1 MGTGGA
7 TVRVGASIGVA
18 VMSVTGLFIGWRLH
32 DGVVNALIGYG
43 LLLLFGFA
51 MIWHIWWLAIVGLVG
66 AVVSF
71 IVRSYDEDI
80 DYYVQPE
87 EIARIEQAH
96 HQTKANAVVQA

>member
-1 MGTGGA
+1 
-7 TVRVGASIGVA
+7 
-18 VMSVTGLFIGWRLH
+18 
-32 DGVVNALIGYG
+32 
-43 LLLLFGFA
+43 

>member
-1 MGTGGA
+1 MPAPEHYEPIHMPKNTGN
-7 TVRVGASIGVA
+7 
-18 VMSVTGLFIGWRLH
+18 GLIVSAFVI
-32 DGVVNALIGYG
+32 A
-43 LLLLFGFA
+43 FGFA